1 MRDYY
6 NTLIEEYGYT
16 PYEAELTIED
26 IHEMDKDTKNAL
38 DMYLSGKNIT
48 TYGYKEYTVGILMS
62 SYSMNEIAALIAISE
77 LKKDYDGFL
86 EILKLG
92 IK

>member
-1 MRDYY
+1 MKDYY

-26 IHEMDKDTKNAL
+26 IHEMDEETRNAL
-38 DMYLSGKNIT
+38 DMYLSGKSIIA
-48 TYGYKEYTVGILMS
+48 YGYRNYTVEILTS
-62 SYSMNEIAALIAISE
+62 DYSMNEIAALIAISE
-77 LKKDYDGFL
+77 LKKDYDGFE

-92 IK
+92 VK

>member
-26 IHEMDKDTKNAL
+26 IREMDEETKNAL
-38 DMYLSGKNIT
+38 DMYLSGKSIIS
-48 TYGYKEYTVGILMS
+48 YGYRDYSVETLVS
-62 SYSMNEIAALIAISE
+62 DYSMNEIAALIAISE
-77 LKKDYDGFL
+77 LKKDYDGFV

-92 IK
+92 VK

>member
-26 IHEMDKDTKNAL
+26 IREMDEETKNTL
-38 DMYLSGKNIT
+38 DMYLSGKSIIS
-48 TYGYKEYTVGILMS
+48 YGHRDYSVETLVS
-62 SYSMNEIAALIAISE
+62 DYSMNEIAALIAISE
-77 LKKDYDGFL
+77 LKKDYDGFVD
-86 EILKLG
+86 ILKLG
-92 IK
+92 VK

>member
-26 IHEMDKDTKNAL
+26 IQEMDEETRDAL
-38 DMYLSGKNIT
+38 DMHLSGKNIT
-48 TYGYKEYTVGILMS
+48 AYGYREHTVETLMS

-77 LKKDYDGFL
+77 LKKDYDGFV

>member
-26 IHEMDKDTKNAL
+26 IREMDEETKNTL
-38 DMYLSGKNIT
+38 DMYLSGKSIIS
-48 TYGYKEYTVGILMS
+48 YGYRDYSVETLVS
-62 SYSMNEIAALIAISE
+62 DYSMNEIAALIAIAE
-77 LKKDYDGFL
+77 LKKDYDGFV

-92 IK
+92 VK

>member
-26 IHEMDKDTKNAL
+26 IREMDEETKNAL
-38 DMYLSGKNIT
+38 DMYLSGKSIIS
-48 TYGYKEYTVGILMS
+48 YGYRDYSVETLVS
-62 SYSMNEIAALIAISE
+62 DYSMNEIAALIAISE
-77 LKKDYDGFL
+77 LKKDYDGFVK
-86 EILKLG
+86 ILKLG
-92 IK
+92 VK

>member
-26 IHEMDKDTKNAL
+26 IREMDEETKNVL
-38 DMYLSGKNIT
+38 DMYLSGKSIIS
-48 TYGYKEYTVGILMS
+48 YGYRDYSVETLVS
-62 SYSMNEIAALIAISE
+62 DYSMNEIAALIAISE
-77 LKKDYDGFL
+77 LKKDYDGFVK
-86 EILKLG
+86 ILKLG
-92 IK
+92 VK

>member
-6 NTLIEEYGYT
+6 KTLIEEYGYT

-26 IHEMDKDTKNAL
+26 IREMDEETKHAL
-38 DMYLSGKNIT
+38 DMYLSGKSIIS
-48 TYGYKEYTVGILMS
+48 YGYRDYSVETLIS
-62 SYSMNEIAALIAISE
+62 DYSMNEIAALIAISE
-77 LKKDYDGFL
+77 LKKNYDGFV

-92 IK
+92 VK

>member
-26 IHEMDKDTKNAL
+26 IHEMDEETKNAL
-38 DMYLSGKNIT
+38 DMYLSGKSIIA
-48 TYGYKEYTVGILMS
+48 YGYRNYTVETLIS
-62 SYSMNEIAALIAISE
+62 DYSMNEIAALIAISE
-77 LKKDYDGFL
+77 LKKDYDGFV

-92 IK
+92 VK